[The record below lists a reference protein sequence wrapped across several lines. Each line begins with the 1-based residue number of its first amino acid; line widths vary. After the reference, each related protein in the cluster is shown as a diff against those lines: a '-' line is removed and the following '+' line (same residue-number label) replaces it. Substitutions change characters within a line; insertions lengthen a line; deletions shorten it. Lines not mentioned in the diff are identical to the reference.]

1 MAKIKYTKNEL
12 KSQRDALR
20 RYTRYLPTLQ
30 LKKQQLQIEIRN
42 IELEIESKHAEISK
56 FNQQLEAWISLFAA
70 QPDLANYLR
79 LESILSRDENI
90 AGVDIPVIDE
100 ISFKKTT
107 PDLYATPAWLDD
119 GITALETATR
129 LRLELQYLQEAH
141 LLLREEL
148 RITAQRVNLF
158 EKVKI
163 PEAQENIRVIRIFLG
178 DEQTA
183 GVARAKIAKSKTLRL
198 LEAV

>member
-1 MAKIKYTKNEL
+1 MAKIKFTKNEL

-20 RYTRYLPTLQ
+20 RFTRYLPTLQ

-42 IELEIESKHAEISK
+42 IEHQMETKQGDITR
-56 FNQQLEAWISLFAA
+56 FNEQLLPWISLFASIS
-70 QPDLANYLR
+70 DSLHYIR
-79 LESILSRDENI
+79 LESVLSRNENI
-90 AGVDIPVIDE
+90 AGVDIPVIDA
-100 ISFKKTT
+100 INFKKTT
-107 PDLYATPAWLDD
+107 PDLHATPAWIDD
-119 GITALETATR
+119 AIEALESATR
-129 LRLELQYLQEAH
+129 LQLELRYLQEAH
-141 LLLREEL
+141 LLLRDEL

-183 GVARAKIAKSKTLRL
+183 GVARAKIAKSKNLRL
-198 LEAV
+198 QEAV

>member
-1 MAKIKYTKNEL
+1 MAKIKFTKNEL

-20 RYTRYLPTLQ
+20 RFTRYLPTLQ

-42 IELEIESKHAEISK
+42 VEHQIEAKQNDIAG
-56 FNQQLEAWISLFAA
+56 FNERLQPWISLFASISEA
-70 QPDLANYLR
+70 LPYIG
-79 LESILSRDENI
+79 LESVLSRNENI
-90 AGVDIPVIDE
+90 AGVDIPVIDK
-100 ISFKKTT
+100 INFRRTT
-107 PDLYATPAWLDD
+107 PDLHATPAWIDD
-119 GITALETATR
+119 ALNALENATR
-129 LRLELQYLQEAH
+129 LQLELRYLQEAH
-141 LLLREEL
+141 LLLRDEL

-183 GVARAKIAKSKTLRL
+183 GVARAKIAKSKNLRL
-198 LEAV
+198 QEAL

>member
-1 MAKIKYTKNEL
+1 MAKIKFTKNEL
-12 KSQRDALR
+12 KTQRDALR
-20 RYTRYLPTLQ
+20 RFTRYLPTLQ

-42 IELEIESKHAEISK
+42 IEHQVDAKNSDITR
-56 FNQQLEAWISLFAA
+56 FNEQLKPWISLFASIS
-70 QPDLANYLR
+70 DLLHYLQ
-79 LESILSRDENI
+79 LDSVLSRNENI

-100 ISFKKTT
+100 ISFKKVT
-107 PDLYATPAWLDD
+107 PDIHSTPAWIDD
-119 GITALETATR
+119 GIEALETATR
-129 LRLELQYLQEAH
+129 LQLELRYLQEAH

-198 LEAV
+198 LEAQ

>member
-12 KSQRDALR
+12 KTQRDALR

-42 IELEIESKHAEISK
+42 VEHQMDSKNSDIARFDE
-56 FNQQLEAWISLFAA
+56 QLKPWISLFA
-70 QPDLANYLR
+70 
-79 LESILSRDENI
+79 SISDFIHYIQLDSVLSRNENI

-107 PDLYATPAWLDD
+107 PDLHSTPAWIDE
-119 GITALETATR
+119 GIEALESATR
-129 LRLELQYLQEAH
+129 LQLELRYLQEAH

-183 GVARAKIAKSKTLRL
+183 GVARAKIAKSKNLRL
-198 LEAV
+198 LEAR

>member
-42 IELEIESKHAEISK
+42 IEHQIEAKQDDIAR
-56 FNQQLEAWISLFAA
+56 FDAQLRPWISLFASIS
-70 QPDLANYLR
+70 DFLHYLS
-79 LESILSRDENI
+79 LESVMSRNENI
-90 AGVDIPVIDE
+90 AGVDIPVIDQ
-100 ISFKKTT
+100 INFKKTT
-107 PDLYATPAWLDD
+107 PDLHATPAWIDD
-119 GITALETATR
+119 AIGALETATR
-129 LRLELQYLQEAH
+129 QQLELRYLQEAH

-163 PEAQENIRVIRIFLG
+163 PETQENIRVIRIFLG

-183 GVARAKIAKSKTLRL
+183 GVARAKIAKNKNLRL
-198 LEAV
+198 QEAL

>member
-12 KSQRDALR
+12 KTQRDALR

-42 IELEIESKHAEISK
+42 IEHQIDSKNAEIGN
-56 FNQQLEAWISLFAA
+56 FNQQLEAWVSLFTT
-70 QPDLANYLR
+70 QPDLTHYLR
-79 LESILSRDENI
+79 LDKVLSRGENI

-107 PDLYATPAWLDD
+107 PDLYTTPAWLDD
-119 GITALETATR
+119 GIAALETATR
-129 LRLELQYLQEAH
+129 LQLQLRYLQEAH
-141 LLLREEL
+141 FLLREEL

>member
-12 KSQRDALR
+12 KAQRDALR

-30 LKKQQLQIEIRN
+30 LKKQQLQLEIRN
-42 IELEIESKHAEISK
+42 LEHQIEAKNREIDG
-56 FNQQLEAWISLFAA
+56 FNEYMQGWISLFSSIS
-70 QPDLANYLR
+70 DFIHHVK
-79 LESILSRDENI
+79 LESVLSRNENI

-100 ISFKKTT
+100 IKFEKET
-107 PDLYATPAWLDD
+107 PDLHVTPAWIDD
-119 GITALETATR
+119 GINALEIGTC
-129 LRLELQYLQEAH
+129 LQLELRYLQEAH

-183 GVARAKIAKSKTLRL
+183 GVARAKIAKGKTLRL
-198 LEAV
+198 QEAV

>member
-12 KSQRDALR
+12 KTQRDALR

-42 IELEIESKHAEISK
+42 VEHQIDAKQGDIARFDE
-56 FNQQLEAWISLFAA
+56 QLKPWISLFASIS
-70 QPDLANYLR
+70 DFLHYIR
-79 LESILSRDENI
+79 LDSVLSRNENI

-107 PDLYATPAWLDD
+107 PDLHSTPAWIDD
-119 GITALETATR
+119 GIEALETATR
-129 LRLELQYLQEAH
+129 LQLELRYLQEAH

-183 GVARAKIAKSKTLRL
+183 GVARAKIAKSKNLRL
-198 LEAV
+198 LEAR